1 MIVPHESHL
10 ADDNE
15 PSIPSCLRF
24 TRHGRR
30 ATHGMRCVI
39 VHYHELALKGHNRNY
54 FEQCLI
60 KNIRTAL
67 KDVGVRQVENLHSRI
82 RIRLPS
88 EVSLEVVQDRL
99 RRVCGIANFLVGRV
113 VPLELAAPNLDA
125 FTTAVLEE
133 IESQSFTTFRVT
145 ARRADKRLTLTSMDI
160 EKALGAAVCGRTG
173 KKVSLKNPELTV
185 YAELLSKEAFCS
197 ADKIEGPGG
206 MPVGVSGRIAC
217 LISGGIDSPVAAYR
231 IIKRGCLASFIHFSG
246 RPLVSRASEE
256 KVHELVRHLTTFQYD
271 SRLYVIP
278 FGEIQRE
285 IILNAPT
292 PFRIVLYRRMMIRI
306 ADELARKEQ
315 CWALVTGDSLGQVA
329 SQTPQN
335 LCAIEEAAEL
345 PILRPLI
352 GMDKREIIDEARC
365 LGTYETS
372 IEPDQDCCKLF
383 VPPHPSTRT
392 RLDDVKKVERQ
403 LDVST
408 LVKRGVESAELTELS
423 FPSSTA

>member
-1 MIVPHESHL
+1 
-10 ADDNE
+10 
-15 PSIPSCLRF
+15 
-24 TRHGRR
+24 
-30 ATHGMRCVI
+30 MRCVI
-39 VHYHELALKGHNRNY
+39 AHYHELALKGHNRDY
-54 FEQCLI
+54 FEQCLM

-82 RIRLPS
+82 RIWLPPEAS
-88 EVSLEVVQDRL
+88 PEVVRDRL
-99 RRVCGIANFLVGRV
+99 MRVCGIANFLPGRV
-113 VPLELAAPNLDA
+113 VPLHLTNPNLDA
-125 FTTAVLEE
+125 LTTAILEE
-133 IESQSFTTFRVT
+133 IQAQSFATFRIT

-160 EKALGAAVCGRTG
+160 EKALGAAVCNKTG
-173 KKVSLKNPELTV
+173 KKVSLKSPDLTI
-185 YAELLSKEAFCS
+185 YIELLSKEAFCS
-197 ADKIEGPGG
+197 AKKIEGPGG
-206 MPVGVSGRIAC
+206 MPVGVSGKIAC

-231 IIKRGCLASFIHFSG
+231 LVKRGCLASFIHFSG

-256 KVHELVRHLTTFQYD
+256 KVHELVRHLTTFQYN

-285 IILNAPT
+285 IILSAPA

-306 ADELARKEQ
+306 AQELARKEQ

-352 GMDKREIIDEARC
+352 GMDKREIIDEARR

-383 VPPHPSTRT
+383 VPPHPSTKT
-392 RLDDVKKVERQ
+392 RLDDVRKIER
-403 LDVST
+403 LIDISA
-408 LVKRGVESAELTELS
+408 LVKRGVENAELTELS
-423 FPSSTA
+423 FPPSAA